1 MGYSQKQRQRLF
13 QIVSENSCHHVTE
26 EPSECGGYTVWIL
39 RDGCGEPNGDPFEY
53 FEDLF
58 DFVSENRAID
68 AAAREDDVLN
78 PELISER
85 AWIAANDPDR
95 KWSYGTGV

>member
-13 QIVSENSCHHVTE
+13 QIVNENSCHYVTE
-26 EPSECGGYTVWIL
+26 ERSECGGYTVWVL
-39 RDGCGEPNGDPFEY
+39 RDGCGEANGDPFEY

-78 PELISER
+78 PVLIEER
-85 AWIAANDPDR
+85 AWIAKNDPDR
-95 KWSYGTGV
+95 EWCYGTAV